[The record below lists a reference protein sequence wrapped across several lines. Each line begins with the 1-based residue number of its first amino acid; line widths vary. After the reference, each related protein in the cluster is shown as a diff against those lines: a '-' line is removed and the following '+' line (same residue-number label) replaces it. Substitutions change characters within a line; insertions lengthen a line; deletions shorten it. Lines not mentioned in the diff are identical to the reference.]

1 MDRCIKM
8 GRRYQVSLASSL
20 KNELA
25 DHSRHKSRLM
35 QSWPVAAMPF
45 NPWRLVQ
52 VVYLTKDGFVHGNS
66 IISSQTWSDSRSS
79 NDLEYRLGYNLVT
92 VALADTV

>member
-1 MDRCIKM
+1 M
-8 GRRYQVSLASSL
+8 SLASSL

-25 DHSRHKSRLM
+25 AHSRHKSRLM
-35 QSWPVAAMPF
+35 QPRSVATMAF
-45 NPWRLVQ
+45 NPWAQVQ

-66 IISSQTWSDSRSS
+66 IISSQTWSDFRSS

-92 VALADTV
+92 VALADTVQARMHRLQ